1 MAAFRFFFTF
11 ESSKPFSVNIKDAL
25 LEEHSKR
32 QRDKIVKHI
41 GENKDRFAELM
52 HLFFKGEYRI
62 TQRAA
67 WSVSYCVKAHPELI
81 KPYFSKLLN
90 NLAKKGLHGSVI
102 RNTVRLLQHV
112 EVPKRYQ
119 GKLMNICFN
128 FIQSHNAEVAIKA
141 FSLTVLHN
149 LSKHYPEIL
158 PELKLVIEERWEHE
172 TAAFR
177 TRARNIVNGKL

>member
-1 MAAFRFFFTF
+1 MD
-11 ESSKPFSVNIKDAL
+11 IKDAL

-32 QRDKIVKHI
+32 QRDKIVQHI
-41 GENKDRFAELM
+41 GKNKDRFAELM

-67 WSVSYCVKAHPELI
+67 WPMSCCVKAHPELI

-90 NLAKKGLHGSVI
+90 NLAKKGLHSSVI

-112 EVPKRYQ
+112 ELPKRYH
-119 GKLMNICFN
+119 GKLMNICFD
-128 FIQSHNAEVAIKA
+128 FIQSHNTEVAIKV

-149 LSKHYPEIL
+149 LSKQYPEIL
-158 PELKLVIEERWEHE
+158 PELKLVIEERLEHE

-177 TRARNIVNGKL
+177 SRASNIANGKVVNE